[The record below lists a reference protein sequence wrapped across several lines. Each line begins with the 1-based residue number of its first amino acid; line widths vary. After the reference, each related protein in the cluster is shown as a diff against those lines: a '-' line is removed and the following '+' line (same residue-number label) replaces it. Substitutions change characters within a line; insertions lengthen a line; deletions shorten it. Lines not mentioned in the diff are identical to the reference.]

1 MTSYPEWFDE
11 THRFAP
17 HAWQGRLGEA
27 SCCENRLIRV
37 PAGRRKTFGYFY
49 AKLIKAFRWGCRIT
63 PEHDLKG
70 CLRVGHCSKRHGLPT
85 DTGL

>member
-37 PAGRRKTFGYFY
+37 PTGMGKTIGVLSSWIYHRLVRRDQSWPRRYRRRLVET
-49 AKLIKAFRWGCRIT
+49 I
-63 PEHDLKG
+63 
-70 CLRVGHCSKRHGLPT
+70 V
-85 DTGL
+85 